1 MSFFRFMT
9 LTTLTTALGFGLI
22 ASALS
27 KEPTAKRSE
36 STISASTETPALD
49 WSQAQILQPGEG
61 LSDLEVQ
68 QAEWITDLAD
78 EDRHAGQDA
87 LVRLLIHG
95 QTTTG
100 RQSALQGL
108 IATDTEHWPTDY
120 RGDFLRSLAPGAL
133 DAALS
138 YGVPASVTMAQA
150 IQESGWGRS
159 QLAKQHH
166 NLFGVK
172 ASASQSSVLFKT
184 DEYEQGQ
191 RILIEAQFRTFSSPS
206 AAIHHHGELLS
217 QDERYADALANGA
230 HWRVFLSNMAP
241 IYASDP
247 AYETRVEWL
256 IERYELDRWDPLVNE
271 VISKAV

>member
-1 MSFFRFMT
+1 MTIFRFMT
-9 LTTLTTALGFGLI
+9 LTLLTATMGFGLI
-22 ASALS
+22 AVTVSNSSPSA
-27 KEPTAKRSE
+27 PTKTSSQTAIE
-36 STISASTETPALD
+36 STSLD
-49 WSQAQILQPGEG
+49 LSQAQRLPPGEG
-61 LSDLEVQ
+61 LIDLELQHAV
-68 QAEWITDLAD
+68 WVTDLS
-78 EDRHAGQDA
+78 ENDRNAGQDA
-87 LVRLLIHG
+87 LIRLLTYG

-108 IATDTEHWPTDY
+108 VATDTDHWPSDY
-120 RGDFLRSLAPGAL
+120 RGDFLRSLAPGAI

-159 QLAKQHH
+159 QLAQQHH

-172 ASASQSSVLFKT
+172 ASESQSAVLFQT
-184 DEYEQGQ
+184 AEFVQGQ
-191 RILIEAQFRTFSSPS
+191 QIKVQARFRTFPDHY

-217 QDERYADALANGA
+217 QDRRYAEALANGA

-247 AYETRVEWL
+247 AYQERVKWL

-271 VISKAV
+271 VISDAA